1 MNALYYRLG
10 LKSKLSLLAGVALG
24 ALLLPA
30 STLWNEAGSNLDQA
44 RREQAGTPPLVDSV
58 HLVSAVRA
66 LRGTALLHL
75 AGGAPAAAVEEARR
89 KTDQAISD
97 LERSSEA
104 SGIAGLGEAVA
115 ARRKRV
121 EAFAQTAMAP
131 NALAQDLA
139 LSGFQLADDS
149 LALVSEVANAST
161 ISLDPEAASYFM
173 FDAVSNRVA
182 PLLDDVGRLRG
193 TVILLGGHAIDEQVA
208 IGNLRLLKLSVE
220 NRLRGVQLAV
230 KAAAAA
236 STDADASK
244 ALGDLSMQLEQ
255 STGGSLA
262 AVGELVARSGHGPVR
277 AGAPHGIQPADIEA
291 ALKHLDESVALGG
304 TLSDKAL
311 AVFGDSLKAR
321 IDSLGRQRMGIG
333 ALVAGLV
340 MLLLMISVAVTRSI
354 TVPVSRLL
362 ARAARIAGGDLASD
376 GEKIRGDNEM
386 ARLMKG
392 LEGMR
397 ADLESRLTREQEAAA
412 VNLRIRTALD
422 SVSAS
427 VMVADADNRIVY
439 CNPAVISLLGGV
451 ESDLRAALPRF
462 SVAKILGSS
471 IDEFHANPAHQTGML
486 RNLKASQTSD
496 IKVGRLRMRLIVA
509 PVTDT
514 AGARIGTVVQWAD
527 RTVEIEAE
535 EEIATVIAAAAQ
547 GDFEKRIAVD
557 GKSGF
562 FRLVAGN
569 INALLETASDGLGE
583 VRVALD
589 KLAAG
594 DLSYRIERDLAGV
607 FGALKDNCNGTATA
621 LTRLVGEVRTITD
634 AINTAAG
641 EIAQGN
647 QNLSIRT
654 EQQASSLQETAAS
667 MEELTSTVKQNS
679 DNALD
684 ADRLAGEAASVAFSG
699 GQVVQEVVATM
710 DQIHA
715 SARKIVDIIGV
726 IDGIAFQTN
735 ILALNAAVEAARAGE
750 QGRGFAV
757 VASEVRGLAQRSA
770 TAAKEIKGLI
780 GESVESAELGAKQ
793 VAKAGST
800 MTDLVAAVQ
809 NVSTLVRQISDA
821 STEQATGISQVNTAV
836 TNMDEGTQQ
845 NAALVEQA
853 AAAAA
858 SLAEQSQRLK
868 ASVEVFRISGNGGVT
883 AMPAGRPAAMMPGA
897 KPAAKPATSKARSTG
912 GAAVQRAA
920 ANAPATRPESRK
932 AAGEG
937 ARPPRPDTAAEPQ
950 RPAAEAIRSL
960 DAAPLD
966 DEWEEF

>member
-10 LKSKLSLLAGVALG
+10 LKSKLTLLAAVALG
-24 ALLLPA
+24 ALLFPA
-30 STLWNEAGSNLDQA
+30 STLWNEAGGNLDQA
-44 RREQAGTPPLVDSV
+44 QRELAGTPPLVDSV

-89 KTDQAISD
+89 KTDQAISE

-104 SGIAGLGEAVA
+104 SGIAGLREAVA
-115 ARRKRV
+115 ARRKHV
-121 EAFAQTAMAP
+121 DAFAQSATAP
-131 NALAQDLA
+131 NAVAQDVA
-139 LSGFQLADDS
+139 VSGFQLADDT
-149 LALVSEVANAST
+149 LALVSEVANTST

-173 FDAVSNRVA
+173 FDAVANRVA
-182 PLLDDVGRLRG
+182 PLIDDVGRLRG
-193 TVILLGGHAIDEQVA
+193 TVIQLGGHTIDEQVA
-208 IGNLRLLKLSVE
+208 IGNLQLLKLSVE

-236 STDADASK
+236 TTDADASR
-244 ALGDLSMQLEQ
+244 ALGDLSVQLEQ
-255 STGGSLA
+255 STSVSLA
-262 AVGELVARSGHGPVR
+262 AVGELVARAGHGPAR
-277 AGAPHGIQPADIEA
+277 AGAAHGIQTADTEA
-291 ALKHLDESVALGG
+291 ALKHLNESVALGG

-311 AVFGDSLKAR
+311 AVFSDSLKAR
-321 IDSLGRQRMGIG
+321 IDSLDRQRMGIG
-333 ALVAGLV
+333 ALVGGLV
-340 MLLLMISVAVTRSI
+340 MVLLMISVAVTRSI
-354 TVPVSRLL
+354 TVPVHRLL
-362 ARAARIAGGDLASD
+362 TRAARIAGGDLASD
-376 GEKIRGDNEM
+376 GETIAGDNEM

-397 ADLESRLTREQEAAA
+397 ADLETRIAREQEAAA

-439 CNPAVISLLGGV
+439 CNPAMISLLGGV
-451 ESDLRAALPRF
+451 ESDLRSALPRF

-486 RNLKASQTSD
+486 RNLKGSQTSD
-496 IKVGRLRMRLIVA
+496 IKLGRLRMRLIVA
-509 PVTDT
+509 PVLDS
-514 AGARIGTVVQWAD
+514 AGGRIGTVVQWAD
-527 RTVEIEAE
+527 RTAE
-535 EEIATVIAAAAQ
+535 VQAEDEIATVIAAAAQ
-547 GDFEKRIAVD
+547 GDFEQRIAVD
-557 GKSGF
+557 GKVGF

-583 VRVALD
+583 VRVALE

-594 DLSYRIERDLAGV
+594 DLSYRIERDLSGV
-607 FGALKDNCNGTATA
+607 FGALKDNCNGTAA
-621 LTRLVGEVRTITD
+621 SLTRLVGEVRTITD

-780 GESVESAELGAKQ
+780 GESVNSAELGAKQ

-800 MTDLVAAVQ
+800 MTDLVSAVQ
-809 NVSTLVRQISDA
+809 NVSTLVRQISNA

-868 ASVEVFRISGNGGVT
+868 VSVEVFRIAGNGGVT
-883 AMPAGRPAAMMPGA
+883 ATPARTPAKMVPGA
-897 KPAAKPATSKARSTG
+897 KTASSKPRAAG
-912 GAAVQRAA
+912 GIAVQRAA
-920 ANAPATRPESRK
+920 ASTAAARPENRK

-937 ARPPRPDTAAEPQ
+937 SRPARPESPAEPQ